1 MLLTTI
7 TILPHLSCT
16 PDVDLLGVVDGIPEE
31 DADRPT
37 SPPSAVSGLLLDTAV
52 RSGQIPELR
61 LQPWQT
67 ANKLGIG

>member
-37 SPPSAVSGLLLDTAV
+37 SPPSAVSGLLLDTAA
-52 RSGQIPELR
+52 RS
-61 LQPWQT
+61 
-67 ANKLGIG
+67 A

>member
-1 MLLTTI
+1 MTTQFVKNPILMLLTTI

-37 SPPSAVSGLLLDTAV
+37 SPPSGVSGLLLDTAA
-52 RSGQIPELR
+52 RS
-61 LQPWQT
+61 
-67 ANKLGIG
+67 A